1 MKKSILYLLI
11 SLLLL
16 GCQQLAVR
24 EKIIDNY
31 FLVAADASQWTSLSY
46 HEDTEGTNY
55 SSLIESTVFAVGY
68 NDKYMIVKQYPCTFP
83 NPPNKKIINYY
94 ILPLKKGMDWR
105 TKNGLIGPL
114 TVEQFTKQRKE
125 LNIPN
130 SLTFT
135 REIEY

>member
-1 MKKSILYLLI
+1 MKHLIFYLSI
-11 SLLLL
+11 SLLLF
-16 GCQQLAVR
+16 GCQQLAIR

-55 SSLIESTVFAVGY
+55 GSLIESSVFAVGY
-68 NDKYMIVKQYPCTFP
+68 NDKYMIVKQHPCKFP
-83 NPPNKKIINYY
+83 NPPNKNITSYF

-114 TVEQFTKQRKE
+114 TLEDFNKKRKE

-130 SLTFT
+130 CLTFT